1 MKCFTLPDLNRI
13 LYKSL
18 ISTMVIKGIVNLKMK
33 RLKNRLKEKD

>member
-18 ISTMVIKGIVNLKMK
+18 ISTMVIKGIVK
-33 RLKNRLKEKD
+33 LKNEKAEK